1 MKIGN
6 KILITKDFNN
16 VKRNVSQ
23 NSLKNNKTE
32 PSFGDINYKKKAG
45 CAIFTFALIGDAI
58 IAPIILS
65 GESPNGDK
73 KETELNIS
81 KRDSLI
87 SDYKN
92 RMEKEKEILTRKT
105 YTAEEFLQTLNSI
118 GKGEDGITYQK
129 GESYKSSDKIPIFID
144 EIKNYEQKIYNN
156 LPLNEQEFLDS
167 IKANLQIN
175 GQGISKDLNSSQ
187 DVPENVKSGS
197 LAVADSLLLLVQLG
211 DILEDSLTQEI
222 YNKLIFGIAEQYV
235 NNNLCNNSLDKNIK
249 ILQNIRDNIANNMTP
264 EEKQAYEEKY
274 DKKLEEFKQN
284 IEENV
289 QKLNKDESKKDST
302 FGELILTI
310 LTGIGALVAGGAVI
324 LMIISA
330 FDHEDFI

>member
-23 NSLKNNKTE
+23 YSLKNNKTE
-32 PSFGDINYKKKAG
+32 PSFGDINYKKAG
-45 CAIFTFALIGDAI
+45 GAIFTVALIGDAI
-58 IAPIILS
+58 ITAPLYLS
-65 GESPNGDK
+65 CDSQNSNK
-73 KETELNIS
+73 NETELNTP

-87 SDYKN
+87 SDYKK

-175 GQGISKDLNSSQ
+175 GQGISKDLKSSQ

-235 NNNLCNNSLDKNIK
+235 NNNLCNNSLDKNIE

-289 QKLNKDESKKDST
+289 QKLNKDESNKDST
-302 FGELILTI
+302 FGDTILAI
-310 LTGIGALVAGGAVI
+310 LTGIGVLVGGFSVL
-324 LMIISA
+324 LMIMAA
-330 FDHEDFI
+330 FDHQDFI